1 MLMDP
6 RGSGKL
12 VVASFGGSAN
22 DGALLYTVPEGR
34 TFVGKI
40 LTSSNGNVLQ
50 NVRVNG
56 VVVPC
61 GGFYTSGQMVNV
73 IEVIWPSNTV
83 ISAAGSSGNVTVMG
97 NEI

>member
-12 VVASFGGSAN
+12 VVASFGGAAT

-34 TFVGKI
+34 TFVGKLI
-40 LTSSNGNVLQ
+40 SSSAGNSVQ
-50 NVRVNG
+50 NVRING
-56 VVVPC
+56 VTIPC
-61 GGFYTSGQMVNV
+61 GGFYTSGQMTAVV
-73 IEVIWPSNTV
+73 DVIWPSNTV
-83 ISAAGSSGNVTVMG
+83 VSAANASANVAIMG